1 MQNIF
6 SPKIIAVIDSLKKL
20 PSIGKKSSQRL
31 ALHLLDKS
39 PETAITLA
47 NALLDA
53 TANIKKCESCQ
64 VLTES
69 DICNICSNDRRD
81 STKLCIIE
89 NMLDLIA
96 IEESAIFKGKY
107 FVLNGR
113 LSPLDGIGPTELKL
127 HILNKILITRSI
139 DEIILAISPTVEG
152 ETTAH
157 FISEMI
163 SQKNIKITRI
173 GFGVP
178 FGGELE
184 YLDQQTISH
193 AFNCRTNIQG

>member
-1 MQNIF
+1 MQNNIL
-6 SPKIIAVIDSLKKL
+6 SPKIIAVIDSLRKL
-20 PSIGKKSSQRL
+20 PSIGKKTSQRL

-39 PETAITLA
+39 PDTAIQIA
-47 NALLDA
+47 NSLLEA
-53 TANIKKCESCQ
+53 VNHIQKCSICQ
-64 VLTES
+64 ILTES
-69 DICNICSNDRRD
+69 DICDICLNDRRD
-81 STKLCIIE
+81 SSKLCIIE

-96 IEESAIFKGKY
+96 IEEANIFKGKY

-113 LSPLDGIGPTELKL
+113 LSPLDGIGPKELKL
-127 HILNKILITRSI
+127 DLLEKIITSRKVE
-139 DEIILAISPTVEG
+139 EIILAISPTVEG

-163 SQKNIKITRI
+163 RNKDIKITRI

-193 AFNCRTNIQG
+193 AFNCRTNI

>member
-1 MQNIF
+1 MNNKIF
-6 SPKIIAVIDSLKKL
+6 SPKIAAVIESLRKL
-20 PSIGKKSSQRL
+20 PTIGKKSSQRL

-39 PETAITLA
+39 PETAITIA

-53 TANIKKCESCQ
+53 TENIKKCQYCQ
-64 VLTES
+64 TLTEKPIC
-69 DICNICSNDRRD
+69 DICSSTSRND
-81 STKLCIIE
+81 SKLCIIE
-89 NMLDLIA
+89 SMLDMIA
-96 IEESAIFKGKY
+96 IEEAGIFRGKY

-113 LSPLDGIGPTELKL
+113 ISPLDGIGPNELKL
-127 HILNKILITRSI
+127 DILKEIISSREI

-157 FISEMI
+157 FISQMI
-163 SQKNIKITRI
+163 GKDIKISRI

-184 YLDQQTISH
+184 YLDQQTLLH
-193 AFNCRTNIQG
+193 AFNARTNF

>member
-6 SPKIIAVIDSLKKL
+6 SPKITAVIESLRKL

-39 PETAITLA
+39 PETAILIA
-47 NALLDA
+47 NALIDA
-53 TANIKKCESCQ
+53 TQNIQKCQNCQ
-64 VLTES
+64 VLTEKEVC
-69 DICNICSNDRRD
+69 DICSNPQR
-81 STKLCIIE
+81 SSNKLCIIE
-89 NMLDLIA
+89 NMLDMIA
-96 IEESAIFKGKY
+96 IEDAGIFRGKY

-113 LSPLDGIGPTELKL
+113 LSPLDGVGPTELKL
-127 HILNKILITRSI
+127 DVLADIIKKQ
-139 DEIILAISPTVEG
+139 DVEEIILAISPTVEG

-157 FISEMI
+157 FISEMV
-163 SQKNIKITRI
+163 SSKNIKVTRI

-193 AFNCRTNIQG
+193 AFNSRTNI

>member
-6 SPKIIAVIDSLKKL
+6 SPKIIAVTDALRKL

-39 PETAITLA
+39 PENAITLA

-53 TANIKKCESCQ
+53 TANIKKCQTCQ
-64 VLTES
+64 ILTES
-69 DICNICSNDRRD
+69 DICDICSSDRRD
-81 STKLCIIE
+81 DNKLCIIE

-96 IEESAIFKGKY
+96 IEEAGIFKGKY

-113 LSPLDGIGPTELKL
+113 LSPLDGIGPKELKL
-127 HILNKILITRSI
+127 DVLNNILNSR
-139 DEIILAISPTVEG
+139 DVEEIILAISPTVEG
-152 ETTAH
+152 ETTSH

-193 AFNCRTNIQG
+193 AFNCRTNI

>member
-1 MQNIF
+1 MQNNIL

-20 PSIGKKSSQRL
+20 PSVGKKTSQRL

-39 PETAITLA
+39 PDAAIQIA
-47 NALLDA
+47 NSLLDA
-53 TANIKKCESCQ
+53 VNHIQKCNVCQ
-64 VLTES
+64 ILTES
-69 DICNICSNDRRD
+69 EICDICSNERRD

-96 IEESAIFKGKY
+96 IEEANIFKGKY

-113 LSPLDGIGPTELKL
+113 LSPLDGIGPKELKL
-127 HILNKILITRSI
+127 DLLEKIITSRKVE
-139 DEIILAISPTVEG
+139 EIILAISPTVEG

-163 SQKNIKITRI
+163 RNKDIKITRI

-193 AFNCRTNIQG
+193 AFNCRTNI

>member
-1 MQNIF
+1 MNHIF
-6 SPKIIAVIDSLKKL
+6 SPKITAVIESLRKL
-20 PSIGKKSSQRL
+20 PTVGKKSSQRL

-39 PETAITLA
+39 PETAIALA

-53 TANIKKCESCQ
+53 TRNISNCKSCQ
-64 VLTES
+64 VLTENELC
-69 DICNICSNDRRD
+69 DICSNSNRD
-81 STKLCIIE
+81 NNKLCIVE

-96 IEESAIFKGKY
+96 IEEAGIFRGKY

-113 LSPLDGIGPTELKL
+113 ISPLDGIGPSELKL
-127 HILNKILITRSI
+127 DVLQYLVVEKEI
-139 DEIILAISPTVEG
+139 DEIILAISSTVEG

-157 FISEMI
+157 FISQMLGK
-163 SQKNIKITRI
+163 SIKISRI

-184 YLDQQTISH
+184 YLDQQTLLH
-193 AFNCRTNIQG
+193 AFNARTDV

>member
-1 MQNIF
+1 MNHIF
-6 SPKIIAVIDSLKKL
+6 SPKITAVIESLRKL
-20 PSIGKKSSQRL
+20 PAVGKKSSQRL

-39 PETAITLA
+39 PETAVALA

-53 TANIKKCESCQ
+53 TQNISNCKCCQ
-64 VLTES
+64 VLTENEFC
-69 DICNICSNDRRD
+69 DICSNLSRD
-81 STKLCIIE
+81 NNKLCIVE

-96 IEESAIFKGKY
+96 IEEAGIFRGKY

-113 LSPLDGIGPTELKL
+113 ISPLDGIGPSELKL
-127 HILNKILITRSI
+127 DVLQNLVVEKEI
-139 DEIILAISPTVEG
+139 DEIILAISSTVEG

-157 FISEMI
+157 FISQMLGK
-163 SQKNIKITRI
+163 SIKISRI

-184 YLDQQTISH
+184 YLDQQTLLH
-193 AFNCRTNIQG
+193 AFNARTDV